1 MYKITCFA
9 RIDEQTFAEYLR
21 QKGFVLGKKGYEL
34 QLDGTFFRVR
44 PFQNQARESF
54 KGYRI
59 FFTCDITSGSHL
71 FNHVFRGIDNF
82 VTGVEYIEKSPDI
95 DWEKAVERFC
105 ERTGPGIYRMG
116 KTGICIM
123 NDTVV
128 LLMRSKKG
136 KRLALMR
143 SLEEVDS
150 IRKKIV
156 SSDEYDLFSLPETNA
171 M

>member
-34 QLDGTFFRVR
+34 QLDGTFFRVH
-44 PFQNQARESF
+44 PFQNQARETF

-59 FFTCDITSGSHL
+59 FFTCDITSGSYL
-71 FNHVFRGIDNF
+71 FNHVFNGIDSF
-82 VTGVEYIEKSPDI
+82 VTGVEYMEKSPII
-95 DWEKAVERFC
+95 DWEKAVKRFC
-105 ERTGPGIYRMG
+105 ERTGPGIYRND
-116 KTGICIM
+116 KIGICIM
-123 NDTVV
+123 NDTIV
-128 LLMRSKKG
+128 LLRRSKKG
-136 KRLALMR
+136 KRLALLR

-150 IRKKIV
+150 IRKKIINSV
-156 SSDEYDLFSLPETNA
+156 EHDLFSFPETNA